1 MGSSGGWSVLT
12 TRDPEEGRTAL
23 QQAYHRLRLPR
34 PEAGRFEL
42 SLASTAYGPLTA
54 QRLRL
59 IGWNSHGSNDS
70 TGLLCIGHLAHGRF
84 LVRSERTE
92 ITGGP
97 AFLFPPGPY
106 TAQWKDVGL
115 STLTL
120 EAAVVEDYARAMTGR
135 TDFRLTFTGHHPLT
149 DAHMKYWRST
159 AGHVVDHV
167 MVNDIAAASPLLLEQ
182 SLHNLTIAILRT
194 FPNSYLDAGTD
205 PDPPEQ
211 AHPAALRRAITFIET
226 HLAEPIGLAEIATAA
241 RMSTRG
247 LQAAF
252 RRHLDT
258 TPLRYLRTARID
270 AAHTDLLAGDPTAG
284 DTVSAIA
291 ARWGFA
297 HPGRFAAAYRTQH
310 GEAPTDTLHR

>member
-1 MGSSGGWSVLT
+1 MT
-12 TRDPEEGRTAL
+12 TRDPDEGRTAL
-23 QQAYHRLRLPR
+23 QQAFHRLRLPR
-34 PEAGRFEL
+34 PEASRFEL

-59 IGWNSHGSNDS
+59 IGWDSSGSNDS

-115 STLTL
+115 STLTV

-135 TDFRLTFTGHHPLT
+135 TDFRLEFTGHHPLT
-149 DAHMKYWRST
+149 EAHTKYWRAT

-167 MVNDIAAASPLLLEQ
+167 MVNDIAASSPLLLEQ
-182 SLHNLTIAILRT
+182 NLHNLTIAILQT
-194 FPNSYLDAGTD
+194 FPNSFLEAVA
-205 PDPPEQ
+205 DPPEQ

-226 HLAEPIGLAEIATAA
+226 HLAEPIGLPEIAAAA
-241 RMSTRG
+241 RMSPRG

-270 AAHTDLLAGDPTAG
+270 AAHTDLLTGDPARG
-284 DTVSAIA
+284 DTVGAIA

-297 HPGRFAAAYRTQH
+297 HPSRFAAAYRAQY
-310 GEAPTDTLHR
+310 GESPIDTLHR